1 MKDTIKNSIIGA
13 FAIFGFVALISSS
26 NTAPIPNDEYKFELM
41 VSNTTYAAYVLN
53 KQTGEVKFYNDGKE
67 KLKE

>member
-26 NTAPIPNDEYKFELM
+26 NTAPTPNGENKFELM
-41 VSNTTYAAYVLN
+41 VSNTTYSAYVLN
-53 KQTGEVKFYNDGKE
+53 KQTGEVKFYREGRHIK
-67 KLKE
+67 KK

>member
-26 NTAPIPNDEYKFELM
+26 NTVPTVSEENKYELQ

-53 KQTGEVKFYNDGKE
+53 KQTGEVKFYNEGRHIK
-67 KLKE
+67 KK

>member
-26 NTAPIPNDEYKFELM
+26 NTAPTPNGENKFELK
-41 VSNTTYAAYVLN
+41 VSSTTYGAYVLN
-53 KQTGEVKFYNDGKE
+53 KQTGEVKFYNNG
-67 KLKE
+67 KLK